1 MQNGKTLSARDVFGE
16 TLRRNRVAAGLTTDA
31 LAELLDASTATIN
44 AWELGRYSPRDHNL
58 ARIHDLFD
66 SLEAQ
71 IISETPTKETPTSAV
86 KRSDVEAALSLS
98 QSIEELLVTASSF
111 TEDDQLQQFLAML
124 LNKARNLNGRLISI
138 KAGLRD

>member
-1 MQNGKTLSARDVFGE
+1 MQNGKALSARNVFGE
-16 TLRRNRVAAGLTTDA
+16 TLRRNRVTAGLTTDA
-31 LAELLDASTATIN
+31 LAELLDVSTATIN

-71 IISETPTKETPTSAV
+71 VISDVPKAEAPNAV
-86 KRSDVEAALSLS
+86 KRGDVEAALSLS

-111 TEDDQLQQFLAML
+111 TEDDQLQQFLALL